1 MSKESDESIGVLLA
15 KDLLRHY
22 MNEGDQNI
30 NLKKYI
36 RPLSVIPE
44 SKRLNTL
51 LKEFRVSRNHMAIV
65 VDEYGGISG
74 LLTIED
80 VLEEIVGEID
90 DEHDPQEQEFIEI
103 LKSTDGCKFYT
114 VQALTRVED
123 FNDYFKCDLDHSS
136 YDTIGGLV
144 VNEFGRL
151 PRNGEKL
158 VFSKFEFT
166 VTRTHRRRIEI
177 LEVKIIDSY
186 KVSRDFPGKLLPSEQ
201 SKLAF
206 EIPGKIKQINV
217 DVGDSVSKNQVLAKL
232 DDREAIAKLNQAKAS
247 YDLSNQ
253 VLERFKNLRQQ
264 GHISIQDLDKA
275 KSDFIIAQ
283 SQYEF
288 YKVKLEQTNLISP
301 FKGVI
306 QNRFL
311 DTGTVI
317 NSGIPILEIID
328 SNFVEAHISV
338 PVIYLEDMNLGE
350 EYSFIFD
357 GRKIAAIFSK
367 LAPMSPGGS
376 DLSLIH
382 I

>member
-1 MSKESDESIGVLLA
+1 MSNFK
-15 KDLLRHY
+15 
-22 MNEGDQNI
+22 NF
-30 NLKKYI
+30 KYI
-36 RPLSVIPE
+36 ILLGVFVS
-44 SKRLNTL
+44 SK
-51 LKEFRVSRNHMAIV
+51 
-65 VDEYGGISG
+65 ISS
-74 LLTIED
+74 IE
-80 VLEEIVGEID
+80 V
-90 DEHDPQEQEFIEI
+90 
-103 LKSTDGCKFYT
+103 
-114 VQALTRVED
+114 
-123 FNDYFKCDLDHSS
+123 
-136 YDTIGGLV
+136 
-144 VNEFGRL
+144 
-151 PRNGEKL
+151 
-158 VFSKFEFT
+158 
-166 VTRTHRRRIEI
+166 
-177 LEVKIIDSY
+177 LEVKILNSY
-186 KVSRDFPGKLLPSEQ
+186 SITKEFPGKLLPLEQ

-275 KSDFIIAQ
+275 KSDFIIAE

-350 EYSFIFD
+350 EYNFKFD
-357 GRKIAAIFSK
+357 DEIVKATFSK

-376 DLSLIH
+376 NSRLAIFKFSKFFNPGSIANLQLKISKQAKGTWVPLKSLSQSDQGLWTIYTIDINNIVVRDIVEIVYFEGDYAFVSGTIKNGDLVVLGGASKI
-382 I
+382 IEGKKIN